1 MFLDALYTNGSF
13 YTQNGRRP
21 HAHSVGVH
29 NGRIVSLDSDLP
41 ASLFRDVF
49 DLGGA
54 AVVPG
59 FNDAHCHL
67 SYVGQALVQADLR
80 PAACGTMDELLA
92 AVERA
97 CLAAPEG
104 AWVQGAGYDQ
114 NHLGNQHPTAEQ
126 LDGVS
131 HGHPVWLMHNSRH
144 MGVANTAA
152 FERAGYPG
160 RRNVTAPDGGAAP
173 ADADGRAVGL
183 LQETARALVMDAIP
197 APGVADVADMV
208 GAGSA
213 ALLELG
219 VTSITEPGLG
229 APQHIGH
236 SLSDVAGYQAAR
248 DAGTLGVRATV
259 MPYLTTL
266 HGLGGVDA
274 DGNTANG
281 AGHVARLG
289 LDLGMRSGFGDEWL
303 RLGPAKILS
312 DGSLIGRS
320 AFMCCDYQHEA
331 GEPEGNRGLL
341 QFPAQELRRR
351 VIGAHRA
358 GWQVATHAIGDA
370 ALNVVMDIFEEA
382 QRLYPRRDARHR
394 VEHVNVAGDDQIKR
408 LASLGLI
415 PVPQGR
421 FISELGDGAAG
432 ALGPERTRLAY
443 RVKSLLDAGIEVPA
457 SSDAPVVSGDPL
469 LNIHDLVNRRTSSG
483 ADFVPEER
491 ISVAQAV
498 RAYTVGSAHAVHE
511 DHYKG
516 ALTPGMLADFV
527 ALSEDIYR
535 VPAASIGAVRVTATV
550 VGGKLA
556 HGKLHAV

>member
-1 MFLDALYTNGSF
+1 
-13 YTQNGRRP
+13 
-21 HAHSVGVH
+21 
-29 NGRIVSLDSDLP
+29 
-41 ASLFRDVF
+41 
-49 DLGGA
+49 
-54 AVVPG
+54 
-59 FNDAHCHL
+59 
-67 SYVGQALVQADLR
+67 
-80 PAACGTMDELLA
+80 
-92 AVERA
+92 
-97 CLAAPEG
+97 
-104 AWVQGAGYDQ
+104 
-114 NHLGNQHPTAEQ
+114 
-126 LDGVS
+126 
-131 HGHPVWLMHNSRH
+131 
-144 MGVANTAA
+144 
-152 FERAGYPG
+152 
-160 RRNVTAPDGGAAP
+160 
-173 ADADGRAVGL
+173 
-183 LQETARALVMDAIP
+183 MDAIP
-197 APGVADVADMV
+197 GPGVEDVADMV

-236 SLSDVAGYQAAR
+236 SLSDIAGYQAAR
-248 DAGTLGVRATV
+248 DVGKLGVRATV

-266 HGLGGVDA
+266 HGLGDA
-274 DGNTANG
+274 DGAGDGDGHNG
-281 AGHVARLG
+281 AGNVARMG

-320 AFMCCDYQHEA
+320 AFMCCDYQHAA
-331 GEPEGNRGLL
+331 GEPESNRGLL

-370 ALNVVMDIFEEA
+370 ALDLVLDIFEEA
-382 QRLYPRRDARHR
+382 QQLYPRPDARHR

-421 FISELGDGAAG
+421 FISELGDGAAR

-443 RVKSLLDAGIEVPA
+443 RVKSLLDAGIEIPA

-511 DHYKG
+511 EHYKG
-516 ALTPGMLADFV
+516 SLAPGMLADFV
-527 ALSEDIYR
+527 ALTEDIYK
-535 VPAASIGAVRVTATV
+535 VPTKDIGDVRVKATV
-550 VGGKLA
+550 IGGELV
-556 HGKLHAV
+556 HGTL

>member
-1 MFLDALYTNGSF
+1 MPLDALYTNGSF
-13 YTQNGRRP
+13 YTQDFRRP
-21 HAHSVGVH
+21 RAHSVGVH
-29 NGRIVSLDSDLP
+29 GGRIISLDDDLP

-80 PAACGTMDELLA
+80 PAVCGTMDELLS
-92 AVERA
+92 AVDRA

-126 LDGVS
+126 VDAVS
-131 HGHPVWLMHNSRH
+131 NGHPVWLMHNSRH

-173 ADADGRAVGL
+173 ADEDGKAVGL

-197 APGVADVADMV
+197 GPGVEDVAEMV

-236 SLSDVAGYQAAR
+236 SLSDIAGYQAAR
-248 DAGTLGVRATV
+248 DAGKLGVRATV

-266 HGLGGVDA
+266 HGLGDSDHG
-274 DGNTANG
+274 GQPG
-281 AGHVARLG
+281 SLPVARMG

-320 AFMCCDYQHEA
+320 AFMCCDYQHETA
-331 GEPEGNRGLL
+331 EPEGNRGLL

-370 ALNVVMDIFEEA
+370 ALDVVLDIFEEA
-382 QRLYPRRDARHR
+382 QKLYPRADARHR

-421 FISELGDGAAG
+421 FISELGDGAAR

-443 RVKSLLDAGIEVPA
+443 RVKSLLDAGIEIPA
-457 SSDAPVVSGDPL
+457 STDAPVVSGDPL

-483 ADFVPEER
+483 ADFGPEER

-516 ALTPGMLADFV
+516 SLAPGMLADFV
-527 ALSEDIYR
+527 ALSEDIYE
-535 VPAASIGAVRVTATV
+535 VPAEALREVRVAATV
-550 VGGKLA
+550 MGGKLV
-556 HGKLHAV
+556 HGNLQG

>member
-1 MFLDALYTNGSF
+1 MLLDALYTNGSF
-13 YTQNGRRP
+13 YTQDIRRP
-21 HAHSVGVH
+21 RAHKVGVH
-29 NGRIVSLDSDLP
+29 CGRIISLDDDLP

-92 AVERA
+92 AVDRA

-126 LDGVS
+126 VDAVS

-197 APGVADVADMV
+197 GPGVEEVAEMV

-236 SLSDVAGYQAAR
+236 SLSDIAGYQAAR
-248 DAGTLGVRATV
+248 DAGKLGVRATV

-266 HGLGGVDA
+266 HGLGDA
-274 DGNTANG
+274 DHEGQSGTLA
-281 AGHVARLG
+281 VARMG

-331 GEPEGNRGLL
+331 AEPEGNRGLL

-370 ALNVVMDIFEEA
+370 ALDVVLDIFEEA
-382 QRLYPRRDARHR
+382 QKLYPRPDARHR

-421 FISELGDGAAG
+421 FISELGDGAAR

-443 RVKSLLDAGIEVPA
+443 RVKSLLDAGIEIPA
-457 SSDAPVVSGDPL
+457 STDAPVVSGDPL

-483 ADFVPEER
+483 ADFGPEER

-516 ALTPGMLADFV
+516 SLAPGMLADFV
-527 ALSEDIYR
+527 ALSEDIYD
-535 VPAASIGAVRVTATV
+535 VPADALRDVRVVATV
-550 VGGKLA
+550 VGGQLV
-556 HGKLHAV
+556 HGNLQG

>member
-1 MFLDALYTNGSF
+1 
-13 YTQNGRRP
+13 
-21 HAHSVGVH
+21 
-29 NGRIVSLDSDLP
+29 
-41 ASLFRDVF
+41 
-49 DLGGA
+49 
-54 AVVPG
+54 
-59 FNDAHCHL
+59 
-67 SYVGQALVQADLR
+67 
-80 PAACGTMDELLA
+80 MDELLA
-92 AVERA
+92 AVDRA
-97 CLAAPEG
+97 CRAAPEG

-126 LDGVS
+126 LDAVS

-152 FERAGYPG
+152 FELAGYPG

-173 ADADGRAVGL
+173 ADADGRAIGL

-197 APGVADVADMV
+197 GPGVEDVAEMV

-236 SLSDVAGYQAAR
+236 SLSDIAGYQAAR
-248 DAGTLGVRATV
+248 DAGKLGVRATV

-266 HGLGGVDA
+266 HGLGDA
-274 DGNTANG
+274 EQDGASGTLP
-281 AGHVARLG
+281 VARMG

-320 AFMCCDYQHEA
+320 AFMCCDYQQAA

-370 ALNVVMDIFEEA
+370 ALDVVLDIFEEA
-382 QRLYPRRDARHR
+382 QKLYPRPDARHR

-421 FISELGDGAAG
+421 FISELGDGAAR
-432 ALGPERTRLAY
+432 ALGPERVRLAY
-443 RVKSLLDAGIEVPA
+443 RVKSLLDAGIEIPA

-483 ADFVPEER
+483 ADFGPEER

-516 ALTPGMLADFV
+516 SLAPGMLADFV
-527 ALSEDIYR
+527 ALTEDIYK
-535 VPAASIGAVRVTATV
+535 VPADAIREVRVAATV
-550 VGGKLA
+550 VGGELV
-556 HGKLHAV
+556 HGSLQA

>member
-1 MFLDALYTNGSF
+1 MLLDALYTNGSF
-13 YTQNGRRP
+13 HTQDVRRP
-21 HAHSVGVH
+21 RAHSVGVH
-29 NGRIVSLDSDLP
+29 NGRIISLDGELP
-41 ASLFRDVF
+41 PSLFRDVF
-49 DLGGA
+49 DLAGA

-80 PAACGTMDELLA
+80 PAACGTMDDLLA
-92 AVERA
+92 AVDRA
-97 CLAAPEG
+97 CQAAPEG
-104 AWVQGAGYDQ
+104 AWVQGSGYDQ
-114 NHLGNQHPTAEQ
+114 NHLGNRHPTAEQ
-126 LDGVS
+126 LDAVS

-173 ADADGRAVGL
+173 ADADGRAIGL

-197 APGVADVADMV
+197 GPGVDDVADMV

-236 SLSDVAGYQAAR
+236 SLSDIAGYQAAR
-248 DAGTLGVRATV
+248 DAGKLGVRATV

-266 HGLGGVDA
+266 HGLGDA
-274 DGNTANG
+274 DGDG
-281 AGHVARLG
+281 GGVARMG

-320 AFMCCDYQHEA
+320 AFMCCDYQQTA

-341 QFPAQELRRR
+341 QFPARELRRR

-370 ALNVVMDIFEEA
+370 ALDVVLDIFEEA
-382 QRLYPRRDARHR
+382 QQLYPRPDARHR
-394 VEHVNVAGDDQIKR
+394 VEHVNVAGDHQIKR

-421 FISELGDGAAG
+421 FISELGDGAAR

-443 RVKSLLDAGIEVPA
+443 RVKSLLDAGIEIPA

-516 ALTPGMLADFV
+516 SLAPGMLADFV
-527 ALSEDIYR
+527 ALTEDIFE
-535 VPAASIGAVRVTATV
+535 VPANAIRDVRVVATV
-550 VGGKLA
+550 VGGDLV
-556 HGKLHAV
+556 HGSFLG

>member
-1 MFLDALYTNGSF
+1 MLLDSLYTNGSF
-13 YTQNGRRP
+13 YTQQGRRP
-21 HAHSVGVH
+21 RAHSVGVH
-29 NGRIVSLDSDLP
+29 GGRIVSLDDELP

-92 AVERA
+92 AVDRA

-114 NHLGNQHPTAEQ
+114 NYLGNQHPMAEQ
-126 LDGVS
+126 LDAVS

-152 FERAGYPG
+152 FDRAGYPG

-173 ADADGRAVGL
+173 ADTDGRAFGL

-197 APGVADVADMV
+197 GPGVEDVAEMV

-236 SLSDVAGYQAAR
+236 SLSDIAGYQLAR
-248 DAGTLGVRATV
+248 DAGKLGVRATV

-266 HGLGGVDA
+266 HGLGDA
-274 DGNTANG
+274 DVEGSSGTPP
-281 AGHVARLG
+281 VARMG
-289 LDLGMRSGFGDEWL
+289 LDLGIRSGFGDEWL

-331 GEPEGNRGLL
+331 VSRKATADSSSFRPRSCAAASSEPT
-341 QFPAQELRRR
+341 A
-351 VIGAHRA
+351 RA
-358 GWQVATHAIGDA
+358 GKWQPTPSAMQHWMSCWT
-370 ALNVVMDIFEEA
+370 FS
-382 QRLYPRRDARHR
+382 RRPKSSTRGRTRGTGSSTSTLPAMTRSSDWRR
-394 VEHVNVAGDDQIKR
+394 FV
-408 LASLGLI
+408 I

-421 FISELGDGAAG
+421 FINEIGDGAAR
-432 ALGPERTRLAY
+432 ALGPERTRLPT
-443 RVKSLLDAGIEVPA
+443 G
-457 SSDAPVVSGDPL
+457 
-469 LNIHDLVNRRTSSG
+469 
-483 ADFVPEER
+483 
-491 ISVAQAV
+491 
-498 RAYTVGSAHAVHE
+498 
-511 DHYKG
+511 
-516 ALTPGMLADFV
+516 
-527 ALSEDIYR
+527 
-535 VPAASIGAVRVTATV
+535 
-550 VGGKLA
+550 
-556 HGKLHAV
+556 

>member
-1 MFLDALYTNGSF
+1 MLLDVLYTNGSF
-13 YTQNGRRP
+13 YTQDARRP
-21 HAHSVGVH
+21 RAHSVGVH
-29 NGRIVSLDSDLP
+29 DGRIISLDDELP
-41 ASLFRDVF
+41 GSLFRDVH

-67 SYVGQALVQADLR
+67 SYVGQALVQADVR
-80 PAACGTMDELLA
+80 SSVCVNMDELLA

-97 CLAAPEG
+97 CAAAPPG

-114 NHLGNQHPTAEQ
+114 NYLGNQHPTAEQ
-126 LDGVS
+126 LDAVS

-197 APGVADVADMV
+197 APSVDDVAAMV

-213 ALLELG
+213 ALLKLG

-236 SLSDVAGYQAAR
+236 SLSDLAGYQAAR
-248 DAGTLGVRATV
+248 DAGMLGVRATV

-266 HGLGGVDA
+266 HGLGDEPGPVDQA
-274 DGNTANG
+274 G
-281 AGHVARLG
+281 AGLVARMG
-289 LDLGMRSGFGDEWL
+289 LDLGMRTGFGDEWL

-320 AFMCCDYQHEA
+320 AFMCCDYQHDA
-331 GEPEGNRGLL
+331 GEGKGNRGLL
-341 QFPAQELRRR
+341 QFPAVELRRR
-351 VIGAHRA
+351 IIGAHRA

-370 ALNVVMDIFEEA
+370 ALDVVLDIFEEA
-382 QRLYPRRDARHR
+382 QSLYPRPDARHR
-394 VEHVNVAGDDQIKR
+394 IEHVNVASDAQIRR

-421 FISELGDGAAG
+421 FINELGDGAAR
-432 ALGPERTRLAY
+432 ALGPERTRLSY
-443 RVKSLLDAGIEVPA
+443 RVKALLDAGIEIPA
-457 SSDAPVVSGDPL
+457 STDAPVVSGDPI
-469 LNIHDLVNRRTSSG
+469 LNVHDLVNRRTSSG

-491 ISVAQAV
+491 ITVAQAV
-498 RAYTVGSAHAVHE
+498 RAYTVGSAHAAHE

-516 ALTPGMLADFV
+516 TLSHGMLADFV
-527 ALSEDIYR
+527 ALSEDIYE
-535 VPAASIGAVRVTATV
+535 VPADAICDMRVTATV
-550 VGGKLA
+550 I
-556 HGKLHAV
+556 HGKLVCGSL

>member
-1 MFLDALYTNGSF
+1 MLFDALYTNGTF
-13 YTQNGRRP
+13 YTQDARRP
-21 HAHSVGVH
+21 RARSVGVH
-29 NGRIVSLDSDLP
+29 NGRIISLDDELP
-41 ASLFRDVF
+41 ATYFRDVHK
-49 DLGGA
+49 LGGA

-80 PAACGTMDELLA
+80 PAVCATMDALLA
-92 AVERA
+92 AVDAA
-97 CLAAPEG
+97 CAAAPDG

-114 NHLGNQHPTAEQ
+114 NYLGNLHPTAEQ
-126 LDGVS
+126 LDAVS

-160 RRNVTAPDGGAAP
+160 RLNVTAPDGGAVPVAP
-173 ADADGRAVGL
+173 DGRAVGL

-197 APGVADVADMV
+197 APTVADIAAMV

-213 ALLELG
+213 ALLKLG

-229 APQHIGH
+229 APAHIGH
-236 SLSDVAGYQAAR
+236 TLSDLAGYQAAR
-248 DAGTLGVRATV
+248 DAGLLGVRATV

-266 HGLGGVDA
+266 HSLDA
-274 DGNTANG
+274 DPGDVAEG
-281 AGHVARLG
+281 AVPRLG
-289 LDLGMRSGFGDEWL
+289 LDLGMRTGFGDEWL

-320 AFMCCDYQHEA
+320 AFMCCDYDVDAAA
-331 GEPEGNRGLL
+331 GHSNRGLL
-341 QFPAQELRRR
+341 QFATEDLRRR
-351 VIGAHRA
+351 IIGAHRA

-370 ALNVVMDIFEEA
+370 ALDVVMDIFEEA
-382 QRLYPRRDARHR
+382 HRLHPRPDTRHR
-394 VEHVNVAGDDQIKR
+394 IEHLSVASDEQIR
-408 LASLGLI
+408 RVASLGLV

-421 FISELGDGAAG
+421 FIYELGDGVARAM
-432 ALGPERTRLAY
+432 GPERTRISY
-443 RVKSLLDAGIEVPA
+443 RVKALLDAGLEIPA
-457 SSDAPVVSGDPL
+457 STDAPVVEADPI

-491 ISVAQAV
+491 ITVAQAL
-498 RAYTVGSAHAVHE
+498 RSYTVGSAYAARE

-516 ALTPGMLADFV
+516 SLSRGMLADFV
-527 ALSEDIYR
+527 ALSEDIYE
-535 VPAASIGAVRVTATV
+535 VPADTIRNVRVTATV
-550 VGGKLA
+550 VGGRLA
-556 HGKLHAV
+556 HGAL

>member
-1 MFLDALYTNGSF
+1 MPLDVLYTNGSF
-13 YTQNGRRP
+13 YTQDARRP
-21 HAHSVGVH
+21 RAHSVGVH
-29 NGRIVSLDSDLP
+29 DGRIISLDDELP
-41 ASLFRDVF
+41 GSLFREVR

-67 SYVGQALVQADLR
+67 SYVGQALVQADVR
-80 PAACGTMDELLA
+80 SSVCVNMDELLA
-92 AVERA
+92 TVGRA
-97 CLAAPEG
+97 CAAAPPG

-114 NHLGNQHPTAEQ
+114 NYLGNQHPTAEQ
-126 LDGVS
+126 LDAVS

-197 APGVADVADMV
+197 APSVDDVAAMV

-213 ALLELG
+213 ALLKLG

-236 SLSDVAGYQAAR
+236 SLSDLAGYQAAR
-248 DAGTLGVRATV
+248 DAGMLGVRATV

-266 HGLGGVDA
+266 HGLGDESGPVGQA
-274 DGNTANG
+274 G
-281 AGHVARLG
+281 AGPVARMG
-289 LDLGMRSGFGDEWL
+289 LDLGMRTGFGDEWL

-320 AFMCCDYQHEA
+320 AFMCCDYQHDA
-331 GEPEGNRGLL
+331 GAGKGNRGLL
-341 QFPAQELRRR
+341 QFPAAELRRR
-351 VIGAHRA
+351 IIGAHRA

-370 ALNVVMDIFEEA
+370 ALDVVLDIFEEA
-382 QRLYPRRDARHR
+382 QGLYPRPDARHR
-394 VEHVNVAGDDQIKR
+394 IEHVNVAGDAQIRR

-421 FISELGDGAAG
+421 FINELGDGAAR
-432 ALGPERTRLAY
+432 ALGPERTRLSY
-443 RVKSLLDAGIEVPA
+443 RVKALLDAGIEIPA
-457 SSDAPVVSGDPL
+457 STDAPVVSADPI
-469 LNIHDLVNRRTSSG
+469 LNVHDLVNRRTSSG
-483 ADFVPEER
+483 AEFVPEER
-491 ISVAQAV
+491 ITVAQAL
-498 RAYTVGSAHAVHE
+498 RAYTVGSAHAAHE

-516 ALTPGMLADFV
+516 TLSHGMLADFV
-527 ALSEDIYR
+527 ALSEDIYE
-535 VPAASIGAVRVTATV
+535 VPADAICDVRVTATV
-550 VGGKLA
+550 VDGKLA
-556 HGKLHAV
+556 CGSL

>member
-1 MFLDALYTNGSF
+1 MPLDALYTNGSF
-13 YTQNGRRP
+13 YTQDFRRP
-21 HAHSVGVH
+21 RAHSVGVH
-29 NGRIVSLDSDLP
+29 GGRIISLDDDLP

-92 AVERA
+92 AVDRA

-126 LDGVS
+126 VDAVS

-197 APGVADVADMV
+197 GPGVDDVAEMV

-236 SLSDVAGYQAAR
+236 SLSDIAGYQAAR
-248 DAGTLGVRATV
+248 DAGKLGVRATV

-266 HGLGGVDA
+266 HGLGDA
-274 DGNTANG
+274 DHEGKSGTLP
-281 AGHVARLG
+281 VARMG

-331 GEPEGNRGLL
+331 AESEGNRGLL

-370 ALNVVMDIFEEA
+370 ALDVVLDIFEEA
-382 QRLYPRRDARHR
+382 QKLYPRPDARHR

-421 FISELGDGAAG
+421 FVSELGDGAAR

-443 RVKSLLDAGIEVPA
+443 RVKSLLDAGIEIPA
-457 SSDAPVVSGDPL
+457 STDAPVVSGNPL

-483 ADFVPEER
+483 ADFGPEER

-516 ALTPGMLADFV
+516 SLAPGMLADFV
-527 ALSEDIYR
+527 ALSEDIYD
-535 VPAASIGAVRVTATV
+535 VPAHALRDVQVTATV
-550 VGGKLA
+550 VGGQLV
-556 HGKLHAV
+556 HGSLQG

>member
-1 MFLDALYTNGSF
+1 
-13 YTQNGRRP
+13 
-21 HAHSVGVH
+21 VGVH
-29 NGRIVSLDSDLP
+29 AGRIVSLDDELP
-41 ASLFRDVF
+41 AELFREVH
-49 DLGGA
+49 DLAGA

-67 SYVGQALVQADLR
+67 SYVGQALIQADLR
-80 PAACGTMDELLA
+80 PAVCATMDDLLA
-92 AVERA
+92 TVDRA
-97 CLAAPEG
+97 CATAPAG
-104 AWVQGAGYDQ
+104 TWVQGAGYDQ

-126 LDGVS
+126 LDAVS

-152 FERAGYPG
+152 FERAGYSG
-160 RRNVTAPDGGAAP
+160 RLNVRAPEGGAVP

-197 APGVADVADMV
+197 APSVEDIAAMV

-213 ALLELG
+213 ALLKLG

-236 SLSDVAGYQAAR
+236 TLSDIAGYQAAR
-248 DAGTLGVRATV
+248 DAGLLGVRATV

-266 HGLGGVDA
+266 HGLGDDSDPGSPGPVP
-274 DGNTANG
+274 
-281 AGHVARLG
+281 RLG
-289 LDLGMRSGFGDEWL
+289 LDLGMRTGFGDEWL

-320 AFMCCDYQHEA
+320 AFMCCNYHLDA
-331 GEPEGNRGLL
+331 AEGNSNRGLL
-341 QFPAQELRRR
+341 QFPAEELRRR
-351 VIGAHRA
+351 IVGAHRA
-358 GWQVATHAIGDA
+358 GWQVAAHAIGDA
-370 ALNVVMDIFEEA
+370 ALDVVMDIFEEA
-382 QRLYPRRDARHR
+382 QRLHPRTDARHR
-394 VEHVNVAGDDQIKR
+394 IEHVNVASDEQIRR

-421 FISELGDGAAG
+421 FINELGDGAAR
-432 ALGPERTRLAY
+432 ALGPERTRLSY
-443 RVKSLLDAGIEVPA
+443 RVKALLDAGMEIPA
-457 SSDAPVVSGDPL
+457 STDAPVVSADPL

-483 ADFVPEER
+483 ADFVTEER

-498 RAYTVGSAHAVHE
+498 RAYTVGSAYAARE

-516 ALTPGMLADFV
+516 SLSHGMLADFV
-527 ALSEDIYR
+527 ALSADLYD
-535 VPAASIGAVRVTATV
+535 VAAEAISDVRVTATV
-550 VGGKLA
+550 IAGRLA
-556 HGKLHAV
+556 YESL